1 MQLFHI
7 FFSAEFGNGFGAQ
20 NAEGG
25 VVKIP
30 SAESA
35 IEPNF
40 FNLISLIVY
49 PLFLCVFNGE
59 IIAVECYSILE
70 IHLLLSCNPQNLFSR
85 LGCSLQMLLDIC
97 ILSFRLKL

>member
-1 MQLFHI
+1 MAFGASMHFLLNVRPMSCFEIMLFI
-7 FFSAEFGNGFGAQ
+7 IISFFEDFALLVRFLGAVVLYFFSAEFGNGFGAQ

-40 FNLISLIVY
+40 F
-49 PLFLCVFNGE
+49 
-59 IIAVECYSILE
+59 
-70 IHLLLSCNPQNLFSR
+70 
-85 LGCSLQMLLDIC
+85 
-97 ILSFRLKL
+97 

>member
-1 MQLFHI
+1 MLFI
-7 FFSAEFGNGFGAQ
+7 IISFFEDFALLVRFLGAVVSYFFSAEFGNGFGAQ

-49 PLFLCVFNGE
+49 PFFMCF
-59 IIAVECYSILE
+59 
-70 IHLLLSCNPQNLFSR
+70 
-85 LGCSLQMLLDIC
+85 
-97 ILSFRLKL
+97 